1 MTTTNPIGAEAAPR
15 VDADSY
21 RAIFRDHPA
30 GVAVITAD
38 AGNGP
43 AGLTATSVS
52 SVSATPPMIVFSLS
66 NASSAA
72 PTIAA
77 AETVVVHMMTADQM
91 HHALTFATSGID
103 RFADHSTWT
112 RLPSGEP
119 LLQPAARWMRGK
131 VVDRVIAGTAT
142 VLTVEVLETHIDNDA
157 DPSVPLVYHDR
168 TWHTLGEHSRVS

>member
-1 MTTTNPIGAEAAPR
+1 
-15 VDADSY
+15 
-21 RAIFRDHPA
+21 
-30 GVAVITAD
+30 
-38 AGNGP
+38 
-43 AGLTATSVS
+43 
-52 SVSATPPMIVFSLS
+52 
-66 NASSAA
+66 
-72 PTIAA
+72 
-77 AETVVVHMMTADQM
+77 MMTADQM

-157 DPSVPLVYHDR
+157 DPSVPLVNHDR